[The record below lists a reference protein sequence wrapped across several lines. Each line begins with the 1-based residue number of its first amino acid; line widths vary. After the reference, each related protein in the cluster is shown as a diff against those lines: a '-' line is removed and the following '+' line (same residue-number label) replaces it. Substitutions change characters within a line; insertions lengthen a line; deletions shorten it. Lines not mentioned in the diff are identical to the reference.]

1 MTVSFVLRE
10 ELLWAE
16 PDHEIAFGQKIFSA
30 KAPANGGTIGDA
42 AAEYEGKC
50 VTNRKAGLQIIRG
63 KWNLGV
69 KGENFDVLFSYN
81 SCGLVS
87 YRYMG
92 KELIE
97 KIPMPN
103 FWRAP
108 IDNDCGSRMQGR
120 MAQWKIAS
128 MYAGMSSRG
137 MFDYEEPVV
146 REGEDGVSITYTY
159 LLPTTPQAK
168 CRVTYTV
175 TPDAYVQTELTYDP
189 VEELGDMPEFGMLFK
204 LNADYDRLEWYGL
217 GPQETYMDRRCGAKL
232 GVYRN
237 CVADNMA
244 QYLVPQECGNKDR
257 RALCEGDG

>member
-1 MTVSFVLRE
+1 M
-10 ELLWAE
+10 
-16 PDHEIAFGQKIFSA
+16 
-30 KAPANGGTIGDA
+30 
-42 AAEYEGKC
+42 
-50 VTNRKAGLQIIRG
+50 TNRKAGLQIIRG

-128 MYAGMSSRG
+128 MYAGMSSKG

-146 REGEDGVSITYTY
+146 REAENSVSIT
-159 LLPTTPQAK
+159 
-168 CRVTYTV
+168 
-175 TPDAYVQTELTYDP
+175 
-189 VEELGDMPEFGMLFK
+189 
-204 LNADYDRLEWYGL
+204 
-217 GPQETYMDRRCGAKL
+217 
-232 GVYRN
+232 
-237 CVADNMA
+237 
-244 QYLVPQECGNKDR
+244 
-257 RALCEGDG
+257 

>member
-1 MTVSFVLRE
+1 MRSHSDRRFLRQN
-10 ELLWAE
+10 
-16 PDHEIAFGQKIFSA
+16 H
-30 KAPANGGTIGDA
+30 PANGGTIGDA

-108 IDNDCGSRMQGR
+108 IDNDAEAACRGGWRSGRSR
-120 MAQWKIAS
+120 
-128 MYAGMSSRG
+128 
-137 MFDYEEPVV
+137 V
-146 REGEDGVSITYTY
+146 
-159 LLPTTPQAK
+159 
-168 CRVTYTV
+168 C
-175 TPDAYVQTELTYDP
+175 
-189 VEELGDMPEFGMLFK
+189 MP
-204 LNADYDRLEWYGL
+204 A
-217 GPQETYMDRRCGAKL
+217 
-232 GVYRN
+232 
-237 CVADNMA
+237 
-244 QYLVPQECGNKDR
+244 
-257 RALCEGDG
+257 

>member
-1 MTVSFVLRE
+1 M
-10 ELLWAE
+10 
-16 PDHEIAFGQKIFSA
+16 
-30 KAPANGGTIGDA
+30 
-42 AAEYEGKC
+42 
-50 VTNRKAGLQIIRG
+50 TNRKAGLQVIHG

-128 MYAGMSSRG
+128 MYAGMSSKG

-189 VEELGDMPEFGMLFK
+189 VEELGLS
-204 LNADYDRLEWYGL
+204 LIHI
-217 GPQETYMDRRCGAKL
+217 
-232 GVYRN
+232 
-237 CVADNMA
+237 
-244 QYLVPQECGNKDR
+244 
-257 RALCEGDG
+257 